1 MRKVFCTLR
10 YGALLGLLVLGI
22 LVMMARRKLTTG
34 DVF

>member
-1 MRKVFCTLR
+1 MRKIFCTLR

-22 LVMMARRKLTTG
+22 LVMMARRTLTTG